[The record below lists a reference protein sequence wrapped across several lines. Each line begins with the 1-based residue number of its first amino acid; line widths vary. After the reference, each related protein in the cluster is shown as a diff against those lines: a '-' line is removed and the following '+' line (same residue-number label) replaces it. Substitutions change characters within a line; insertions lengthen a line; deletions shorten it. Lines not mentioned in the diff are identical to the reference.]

1 MWITRQGTILTY
13 GEDRK
18 EENRKVWKY
27 IRLAE
32 QRNTQETIWK
42 NIRNL
47 EHLTQAQMAESLKIN
62 IKRYQRL
69 EKLEVDPDA
78 DILNSLYFLYG
89 YSPLAILDENMYYID
104 EINKSWE
111 NFPES
116 VKLQLHTVLEENM
129 KLIFMYEKQEK

>member
-1 MWITRQGTILTY
+1 M
-13 GEDRK
+13 
-18 EENRKVWKY
+18 
-27 IRLAE
+27 AE